1 MHERFTMTTTPES
14 SYHVRGMTCEHCRMA
29 VSREVLQVEGV
40 EGVDVDLYAGRIIV
54 SGGSVDHQA
63 VRAAVDE
70 AGYQVIA

>member
-1 MHERFTMTTTPES
+1 MTTIPES
-14 SYHVRGMTCEHCRMA
+14 SYHVRGMTCEHCRTA

-40 EGVDVDLYAGRIIV
+40 EGVDVDLDAGRIIV
-54 SGGSVDHQA
+54 SGGSVDDQA